1 MATSHSPLRYPGGK
15 QILARVLAH
24 LITLNGRGGGIYAE
38 PYAGGAGAALSLLYA
53 GHVNHLMLND
63 ADTRIYAFWK
73 SILDETDAFLRL
85 LHDKPLTPREW
96 RRQREIYQH
105 STEHSRL
112 EIGFATFYLNRCNRS
127 GIIGNAGMIGGLKQT
142 GKWKLDARF
151 NRPVLA
157 ARIERVAGY
166 RSRIRVS
173 RFDAI
178 TFLKRLAKH
187 PTMADRGFVYLDPPY
202 FGKGSQLYLNH
213 YHADDHQA
221 LASHLAAGVPFK
233 WVMSYDNVPSIRKL
247 YRTGFSQVTFKLGYS
262 ASEVR
267 LGTEL
272 LIHDTTLR
280 FPTAW
285 ARAIPNVFIT
295 AADRLRRPMP
305 S

>member
-15 QILARVLAH
+15 QILSRVLAH
-24 LITLNGRGGGIYAE
+24 LVALNKRGGGIYAE
-38 PYAGGAGAALSLLYA
+38 PYAGGAGAALSLLYG

-63 ADTRIYAFWK
+63 ADKRIYAFWK

-85 LHDKPLTPREW
+85 LRDVPLTPTEW
-96 RRQREIYQH
+96 RRQREIYQR
-105 STEHSRL
+105 SAEYSRL
-112 EIGFATFYLNRCNRS
+112 RVGFATFYLNRCNRS

-151 NRPVLA
+151 NRQVLA
-157 ARIERVAGY
+157 ERIERVASY
-166 RSRIRVS
+166 RHRIKVS
-173 RFDAI
+173 PFDAI

-233 WVMSYDNVPSIRKL
+233 WVMSYDNVTSIRKL
-247 YRTGFSQVTFKLGYS
+247 YRTGFSQVTFNLGYS
-262 ASEVR
+262 ASEFRV
-267 LGTEL
+267 GTEL
-272 LIHDTTLR
+272 LIHDDTLR
-280 FPTAW
+280 FPIAW
-285 ARAIPNVFIT
+285 GRRIADAFIT
-295 AADRLRRPMP
+295 AADRVRRPMP
-305 S
+305 L